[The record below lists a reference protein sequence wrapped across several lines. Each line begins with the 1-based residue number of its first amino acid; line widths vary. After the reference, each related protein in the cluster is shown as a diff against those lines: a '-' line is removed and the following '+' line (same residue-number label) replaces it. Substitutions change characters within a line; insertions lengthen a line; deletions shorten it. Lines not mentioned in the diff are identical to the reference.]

1 MLLDRANND
10 LDNVFSNEAN
20 AQAFCSILLK
30 MIQNNDS
37 PQKDALQGYVFGM
50 TERIL
55 GLNIELD
62 SAFFGP
68 QNAKYFTVGDV
79 PQIEGF
85 KNALK
90 STNSNIRR
98 SSSICLACLLS
109 KCPCT
114 ETDRFTE
121 FILQHVG
128 GATVAPLEDYI
139 TASLCIILRS
149 ERARELFIS
158 RGGVT
163 HLTNFIT
170 MIGPN
175 GSAQQLYDYTFCLW
189 ALSLSSKSCIES
201 FIAGTVRALVELA
214 AAAPSRKIFR
224 VTISALRNLAA
235 SENDSILT
243 EMLTHGLQRT
253 LEQSITSNAHKQAGD
268 IDVEADVRFLF
279 ELLTKNFRELSK
291 FDRWEQ
297 EIRTGDLRWGI
308 LHTEKFW
315 RENCKFLERDNFALL
330 KTLTALL
337 DSSDSK
343 NVSIALYDIGEFTR
357 FYPNGRGIARDLG
370 AKEKAMNRMNDPNPD
385 IQRHALQCVSK
396 IMVTNWEFMR

>member
-1 MLLDRANND
+1 M
-10 LDNVFSNEAN
+10 V
-20 AQAFCSILLK
+20 
-30 MIQNNDS
+30 QNNDS
-37 PQKDALQGYVFGM
+37 PQREAVQGYVFGM

-55 GLNIELD
+55 GLNIESD
-62 SAFFGP
+62 SSFFGP
-68 QNAKYFTVGDV
+68 QNAKYFIVGDA
-79 PQIEGF
+79 PQSKGF
-85 KNALK
+85 SNALQ
-90 STNSNIRR
+90 SANSNLRR
-98 SSSICLACLLS
+98 SASICLACLLS

-121 FILQHVG
+121 WILQHVG
-128 GATVAPLEDYI
+128 GATAAPLEDHI
-139 TASLCIILRS
+139 TASLCVILRS
-149 ERARELFIS
+149 ERARGLFIA

-163 HLTNFIT
+163 LLTNFIT

-189 ALSLSSKSCIES
+189 ALSLSSKSCIEP

-224 VTISALRNLAA
+224 VTISALRNLAS
-235 SENDSILT
+235 SENGSILT

-253 LEQSITSNAHKQAGD
+253 LEQLITSNAHKQAGD
-268 IDVEADVRFLF
+268 VDVETDVRFLF

-357 FYPNGRGIARDLG
+357 FYPNGRKVARDLG
-370 AKEKAMNRMNDPNPD
+370 AKEKAMSRMNDPNPD
-385 IQRHALQCVSK
+385 IQRHALQCISK